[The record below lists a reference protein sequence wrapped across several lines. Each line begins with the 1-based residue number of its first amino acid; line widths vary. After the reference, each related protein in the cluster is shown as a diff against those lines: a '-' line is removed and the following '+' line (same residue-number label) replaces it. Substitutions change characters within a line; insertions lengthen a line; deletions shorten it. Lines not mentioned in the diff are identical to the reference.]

1 VVAELVLVLILMFGM
16 SEIGKLKWIL
26 KESKLPWLKLDIEFP
41 YEEMLEEAKAYKDR
55 FVKHRAEDQIHG
67 YKHFGWSSL
76 CLHGISSTHTNHY
89 ESYGF
94 KSNDE
99 TPYRWTEL
107 SSLCYKT
114 TKWLTEVYPCD
125 IYYRV
130 RFMLLE
136 PGGFIAP
143 HADTLDHKLSP
154 VNIALNHPKGCIMK
168 MAGYGTVPFKEGEA
182 YILDVGNTH
191 AYYNKS
197 NQDRYHI
204 IVHGNYKSN
213 NKWKELIENSY
224 KKNGI
229 K

>member
-1 VVAELVLVLILMFGM
+1 MVVVLVLVLILMSGI
-16 SEIGKLKWIL
+16 SNYRWIL

-41 YEEMLEEAKAYKDR
+41 YEKMLEEARSCKNL
-55 FVKHRAEDQIHG
+55 FVDHRAEDQIHG

-99 TPYRWTEL
+99 TPYRWTKL
-107 SSLCYKT
+107 STLCLET
-114 TKWLTEVYPCD
+114 VRWLKEIYPCD

-130 RFMLLE
+130 RFMLLK

-143 HADTLDHKLSP
+143 HTDTLEHKLSP

-168 MAGYGTVPFKEGEA
+168 MAGHGTVPFKEGEA

-197 NQDRYHI
+197 NEDRYHI
-204 IVHGNYKSN
+204 IIHGNYKSN
-213 NKWKELIENSY
+213 SKWKKLIENSY

>member
-1 VVAELVLVLILMFGM
+1 MTNYN
-16 SEIGKLKWIL
+16 WIIN
-26 KESKLPWLKLDIEFP
+26 ESKLPWLKLDIELP
-41 YEEMLEEAKAYKDR
+41 YEKILEEAKALKPY
-55 FVKHRAEDQIHG
+55 FVKHRAEDKISG
-67 YKHFGWSSL
+67 YGHKGWSSL
-76 CLHGISSTHTNHY
+76 CIHGISSNHTNHF
-89 ESYGF
+89 ESYGY

-99 TPYRWTEL
+99 TPYRWTDI
-107 SSLCYKT
+107 SSKCCET

-125 IYYRV
+125 TYYRV

-143 HADTLDHKLSP
+143 HNDMNEHKLSP

-168 MAGYGTVPFKEGEA
+168 MAHYGTVPFNEGEA
-182 YILDVGNTH
+182 YLLDVGNIH

-197 NQDRYHI
+197 NEDRYHI
-204 IVHGNYKSN
+204 IIHGNYKSN
-213 NKWKELIENSY
+213 KQWKKLIENSY

>member
-1 VVAELVLVLILMFGM
+1 MTNYN
-16 SEIGKLKWIL
+16 WIIN
-26 KESKLPWLKLDIEFP
+26 ESKLPWLKLDIELP
-41 YEEMLEEAKAYKDR
+41 YEKILEEAKALKPY
-55 FVKHRAEDQIHG
+55 FVKHRAEDKISG
-67 YKHFGWSSL
+67 YGHKGWSSL
-76 CLHGISSTHTNHY
+76 CIHGISSNHTNHF
-89 ESYGF
+89 ESYGY

-99 TPYRWTEL
+99 TPYRWTDI
-107 SSLCYKT
+107 SSKCCET

-125 IYYRV
+125 TYYRV

-143 HADTLDHKLSP
+143 HNDMNKHRLSP

-168 MAGYGTVPFKEGEA
+168 MAHYGTVPFNEGEA
-182 YILDVGNTH
+182 YLLDVGNIH

-197 NQDRYHI
+197 NEDRYHI
-204 IVHGNYKSN
+204 IIHGNYKSN
-213 NKWKELIENSY
+213 KQWKKLVENSY